1 MLVVYMCI
9 WVLYLLLFLFLFLFI
24 AGPASLRRSQTHIL
38 QCLYYFSLLLI
49 SGCAFFHQVLC
60 LVLPLFC
67 FVLFCFVLFFF
78 IFFVLLLKFSLP
90 FSPFPLAP
98 EVMKQLVNQELS
110 LRQREELC
118 KTKKNKKIKKK

>member
-24 AGPASLRRSQTHIL
+24 ASPASLRRSQTHIL

-67 FVLFCFVLFFF
+67 FVLFCFFYFFRSALEVFASLFP
-78 IFFVLLLKFSLP
+78 LP
-90 FSPFPLAP
+90 FSTRSH
-98 EVMKQLVNQELS
+98 ETISKS
-110 LRQREELC
+110 RII
-118 KTKKNKKIKKK
+118 IKAARGII